1 VQRLHYIVMG
11 ISTRAMIRLGGKN
24 VSSERTAVA
33 LMALYLVT
41 AATTLFAPR
50 ASAQSAASGSAS
62 AYPVK
67 AIRIVVPFPA
77 GGTSDILSRA
87 IGQKLTEEWKQPVI
101 VDNRPGAGANIG
113 AEIVVKSPPDG
124 YTLLLAS
131 TIHTINPSLYRKL
144 AYDPVKDFTPITLIA
159 TTSQVL
165 VVHPSLP
172 VKTVKELVAYAKKR
186 PGAINYSSA
195 GNGSQ
200 PHLTAELFKSRTG
213 IDIVHVPYKGAP
225 PAMTDLLAG
234 HVALSF
240 ATSPSAVPYVKS
252 GKLRA
257 LAVSTMRRI
266 SALPDVPTI
275 DESGVPGFEASG
287 ANGLVGPAGMP
298 AELAE
303 RIWREVQKA
312 EQKPEVLERFAKIG
326 VFPVADSPADFNK
339 FFHNEL
345 ELYGEQAK
353 LANLQPE

>member
-1 VQRLHYIVMG
+1 M
-11 ISTRAMIRLGGKN
+11 
-24 VSSERTAVA
+24 A

-41 AATTLFAPR
+41 GAATVFAPR
-50 ASAQSAASGSAS
+50 ASAQSAAGASAP

-298 AELAE
+298 GAL
-303 RIWREVQKA
+303 V
-312 EQKPEVLERFAKIG
+312 
-326 VFPVADSPADFNK
+326 
-339 FFHNEL
+339 
-345 ELYGEQAK
+345 AK
-353 LANLQPE
+353 LNATVVRIVKEPAMTKFLSEQGADPFTTTPAEYATYIKSEVAKWAKAVKDSGARVD

>member
-1 VQRLHYIVMG
+1 MG

-41 AATTLFAPR
+41 AATTVFAPR
-50 ASAQSAASGSAS
+50 ASAQ
-62 AYPVK
+62 AYPAK

-172 VKTVKELVAYAKKR
+172 VKTVKELVAYAKKH
-186 PGAINYSSA
+186 PGEINYSSA

-240 ATSPSAVPYVKS
+240 ATSPSAVPHVKS

-257 LAVSTMRRI
+257 LAVSTAKRI

-298 AELAE
+298 GA
-303 RIWREVQKA
+303 V
-312 EQKPEVLERFAKIG
+312 V
-326 VFPVADSPADFNK
+326 
-339 FFHNEL
+339 
-345 ELYGEQAK
+345 AK
-353 LANLQPE
+353 LNATVVRIVKEPAMSKFLSEQGADPFTTTPAEYAAYIKSEVAKWAKAVKDSGARVD

>member
-1 VQRLHYIVMG
+1 M
-11 ISTRAMIRLGGKN
+11 
-24 VSSERTAVA
+24 A

-41 AATTLFAPR
+41 GAATVFAPR
-50 ASAQSAASGSAS
+50 ASAQSAAGASAP

-186 PGAINYSSA
+186 PGAINSSSA

-298 AELAE
+298 GALVEKLNATVVRIVKEPAMTKFLSEQGADPFTTTPAEYAAY
-303 RIWREVQKA
+303 IKSEVAKWAKA
-312 EQKPEVLERFAKIG
+312 VK
-326 VFPVADSPADFNK
+326 DSGARVD
-339 FFHNEL
+339 
-345 ELYGEQAK
+345 
-353 LANLQPE
+353 